1 MWWPCE
7 WLMCF
12 MHSFLRQ
19 FLYANIRFW
28 VCLLNLSLPQYSQ
41 QSGMLLHLFFFLPPF
56 LFPVS
61 RMNEMNLSPVGMD
74 QLTSSSVSNAL
85 PVSGSHL
92 GLAAS
97 PTHNAIPAPGN
108 GEGPTQ
114 GIGSSCSV
122 FCCHSNG
129 RNWAAVPA
137 LIASHTIGSEMMQ
150 SWGRR
155 NHKSLL
161 VWAKQKAWVLVRFT
175 L

>member
-1 MWWPCE
+1 MPISDFE
-7 WLMCF
+7 F
-12 MHSFLRQ
+12 AQSFLTTVQ
-19 FLYANIRFW
+19 SVIRNAFAS
-28 VCLLNLSLPQYSQ
+28 VSFSC
-41 QSGMLLHLFFFLPPF
+41 PPF

-108 GEGPTQ
+108 GGGSHT
-114 GIGSSCSV
+114 GLCSSCPV
-122 FCCHSNG
+122 FCCYSSG

-150 SWGRR
+150 SWGRG

-161 VWAKQKAWVLVRFT
+161 VWAKQKA
-175 L
+175 